1 MKYTIAVTWS
11 MSGTY
16 EVEADSL
23 THAKE
28 KIENYLFLYKVKA
41 LPKGQYID
49 DSLVIDNDTTDEL
62 NEGDNDDI

>member
-1 MKYTIAVTWS
+1 VKYKIAVIWS

-28 KIENYLFLYKVKA
+28 KIENAEPPYEA